1 MTLLPVLWF
10 IPKNWCEFIQILLHH
25 QMGYDAP
32 TFRHCATFF
41 FLFYLTDRYFIKH
54 RCDTSPSA
62 YSSINYYMRK
72 TCLWLEYVLS
82 PGVGH
87 ISPLHRLWHVLPL
100 SLFIFNQN
108 CFIYWIF
115 YSPCEEKALPSKVV
129 TSCSQHTLRV
139 KLLELLVT
147 FAVTNYCWVFFLSN
161 NYCWVVIVLLDYEPS
176 ELEQCRES
184 YFFTSLRQDFWVLI
198 SSCKVWFESWF
209 IREAIEETIL
219 IHLKLMKE
227 SQRYIRLKDQGSS
240 KKKWF
245 KEA

>member
-1 MTLLPVLWF
+1 MLSTYIACF
-10 IPKNWCEFIQILLHH
+10 RPK
-25 QMGYDAP
+25 
-32 TFRHCATFF
+32 
-41 FLFYLTDRYFIKH
+41 K
-54 RCDTSPSA
+54 
-62 YSSINYYMRK
+62 K
-72 TCLWLEYVLS
+72 
-82 PGVGH
+82 
-87 ISPLHRLWHVLPL
+87 
-100 SLFIFNQN
+100 
-108 CFIYWIF
+108 
-115 YSPCEEKALPSKVV
+115 
-129 TSCSQHTLRV
+129 HTLRV

-147 FAVTNYCWVFFLSN
+147 FVVTNYCWVFFLSN

-184 YFFTSLRQDFWVLI
+184 YFFTSLIQDFWVLI